1 MKKKVLND
9 RDHTGYRNDMYDD
22 MKKYLN
28 LSRTLFE
35 QVDFD
40 DESLLDLES
49 KREDEKTKE
58 YTISSGVMITHGY
71 TESDLD
77 LTDDEKNTYQST
89 MDEFIEQVSDLV
101 DYDPLNLYLNTVEWG
116 GMLIKFDTKFVYT
129 LGESNGVF
137 ISCEMTRLDDE
148 FTETIEKLK
157 SYYKIFSS
165 KWAKV
170 LSDRKVTDIDKGEEP
185 ANL

>member
-1 MKKKVLND
+1 MKKKLLTD
-9 RDHTGYRNDMYDD
+9 RDYSGYRNERYDD

-35 QVDFD
+35 QTNTDD
-40 DESLLDLES
+40 DELLDLES
-49 KREDEKTKE
+49 KRENEKTKE
-58 YTISSGVMITHGY
+58 YTISSGIMVTHGY

-77 LTDDEKNTYQST
+77 LTDDEKNSYQST
-89 MDEFIEQVSDLV
+89 MDEFVEQVSDLV
-101 DYDPLNLYLNTVEWG
+101 DYEPLNLYQNTVEWG
-116 GMLIKFDTKFVYT
+116 GTLIKFDTRFMYT
-129 LGESNGVF
+129 LCESNGVF

-170 LSDRKVTDIDKGEEP
+170 LSDRKVTDIERGQEP

>member
-1 MKKKVLND
+1 MKKKLLND
-9 RDHTGYRNDMYDD
+9 RDYSGYRNERYDD
-22 MKKYLN
+22 MKRYLN

-35 QVDFD
+35 QVETNYDNFL
-40 DESLLDLES
+40 ELES

-58 YTISSGVMITHGY
+58 HTISSGVMVTHGY

-77 LTDDEKNTYQST
+77 LTDDEKNNYQNT
-89 MDEFIEQVSDLV
+89 MDEFTEQVSDLV
-101 DYDPLNLYLNTVEWG
+101 DYEPLNLYQNTVEWG
-116 GMLIKFDTKFVYT
+116 GMLVKFDTKFIYT

-137 ISCEMTRLDDE
+137 ISCEMTRLDSE

-157 SYYKIFSS
+157 SYYKTFSS

-170 LSDRKVTDIDKGEEP
+170 LSDRKVTDTKKGQEP
-185 ANL
+185 TNL

>member
-1 MKKKVLND
+1 MKKKLLTD
-9 RDHTGYRNDMYDD
+9 RDYSGYRNERYDD

-35 QVDFD
+35 QTNTD
-40 DESLLDLES
+40 DELLDIES

-58 YTISSGVMITHGY
+58 YTISSGIMVTHGY

-77 LTDDEKNTYQST
+77 LTDDEKNSYQST
-89 MDEFIEQVSDLV
+89 MDEFVDQVSDLV
-101 DYDPLNLYLNTVEWG
+101 DYEPLNLYQNNVEWG
-116 GMLIKFDTKFVYT
+116 GTLIKFDTRFMYT

-170 LSDRKVTDIDKGEEP
+170 LSDRKVTDIERGQEP

>member
-1 MKKKVLND
+1 MKKKLLTD
-9 RDHTGYRNDMYDD
+9 RDYSGYRNERYDD

-35 QVDFD
+35 QTNTDD
-40 DESLLDLES
+40 DELLDLES
-49 KREDEKTKE
+49 KRENEKTKE
-58 YTISSGVMITHGY
+58 YTISSGIMVTHGY

-77 LTDDEKNTYQST
+77 LTDDEKNSYQST
-89 MDEFIEQVSDLV
+89 MDEFVEQVSDLV
-101 DYDPLNLYLNTVEWG
+101 DYEPLNLNQNTVEWG
-116 GMLIKFDTKFVYT
+116 GTLIKFDTRFMYT

-170 LSDRKVTDIDKGEEP
+170 LSDRKVTDIERGQEP